1 MLDKDREGVPD
12 DRPDAPEGSLPQGP
26 LLIFRPQKIY
36 QSLSNLPEKASREAA
51 TQRGMEEL
59 YQK

>member
-1 MLDKDREGVPD
+1 MTGPMHWKDLSSR
-12 DRPDAPEGSLPQGP
+12 GP
-26 LLIFRPQKIY
+26 LPILRPQKIY